1 MTHDLPALCRQ
12 IRRDIL
18 SMTHAAGSGHPGG
31 SLSAVEILVSLY
43 FGQMRLDPARPD
55 DPNRDRFL
63 LSKGHAAPLLYS
75 VLARRGYFDPA
86 LLPTLRQLGSPLQG
100 HPHMAKLPGL
110 DCSSG
115 SLGQGL
121 SIANGLALA
130 ARRTGRTY
138 RTYCLLGDGELQ
150 EGQVWEAAMTAAHFA
165 LDTVCAIVDDNGVQL
180 DGPTCEVI
188 NVAPLADK
196 FREGQ
201 GGLLHGG
208 PARLARQGPQRP
220 RAGRRPG
227 RAGGRRYPMNWN
239 QIPRIPQ
246 RDGYGQ
252 GLLDLCAARPDVV
265 VLDAD
270 VAASTRTNW
279 VRDRFP
285 DHFYNL
291 GISEQDLVG
300 TAAGLALGGQ
310 IPYVSTYGVFLSGRA
325 FDQIRTTVCYNNL
338 KVRFGGAHAGI
349 SVGPD
354 GATHQALEDLA
365 LARVLPHMTVIA
377 PCDSAQTRKA
387 VLAAVDWPGP
397 VYFRFGRE
405 AVPVITDE
413 TTPFTIGKARLV
425 QRGRD
430 CAVLACGAMVYEA
443 LVAAQA
449 LAAQGISLT
458 VVDLHTIKP
467 LDEAAI
473 QEAARSCGALVTAEE
488 HQLAGGLFGAVSEV
502 VVRTCPV
509 PMEAVAVQDTFGESG
524 PPEALLVRYGLNADA
539 IAQAV
544 RRCLAR
550 KG

>member
-1 MTHDLPALCRQ
+1 
-12 IRRDIL
+12 
-18 SMTHAAGSGHPGG
+18 
-31 SLSAVEILVSLY
+31 
-43 FGQMRLDPARPD
+43 
-55 DPNRDRFL
+55 
-63 LSKGHAAPLLYS
+63 
-75 VLARRGYFDPA
+75 
-86 LLPTLRQLGSPLQG
+86 
-100 HPHMAKLPGL
+100 
-110 DCSSG
+110 
-115 SLGQGL
+115 
-121 SIANGLALA
+121 
-130 ARRTGRTY
+130 
-138 RTYCLLGDGELQ
+138 
-150 EGQVWEAAMTAAHFA
+150 
-165 LDTVCAIVDDNGVQL
+165 
-180 DGPTCEVI
+180 
-188 NVAPLADK
+188 
-196 FREGQ
+196 
-201 GGLLHGG
+201 
-208 PARLARQGPQRP
+208 
-220 RAGRRPG
+220 
-227 RAGGRRYPMNWN
+227 MNWN

-246 RDGYGQ
+246 RDGYDQ

-365 LARVLPHMTVIA
+365 LASPR
-377 PCDSAQTRKA
+377 R
-387 VLAAVDWPGP
+387 PGP

-524 PPEALLVRYGLNADA
+524 PPEALMARYGLNADA

>member
-1 MTHDLPALCRQ
+1 
-12 IRRDIL
+12 
-18 SMTHAAGSGHPGG
+18 
-31 SLSAVEILVSLY
+31 
-43 FGQMRLDPARPD
+43 
-55 DPNRDRFL
+55 
-63 LSKGHAAPLLYS
+63 
-75 VLARRGYFDPA
+75 
-86 LLPTLRQLGSPLQG
+86 
-100 HPHMAKLPGL
+100 MAKLPGL

-180 DGPTCEVI
+180 DGPTCEVM

-196 FREGQ
+196 FRAFGWQVLSVDGHSLDALAEAFRQAAATRGRPTVLLARTVKGKGVSFMEGQ
-201 GGLLHGG
+201 
-208 PARLARQGPQRP
+208 PA
-220 RAGRRPG
+220 
-227 RAGGRRYPMNWN
+227 WH
-239 QIPRIPQ
+239 
-246 RDGYGQ
+246 GQ

-377 PCDSAQTRKA
+377 PCDSEQTRKA

-524 PPEALLVRYGLNADA
+524 PPEALMARYGLNADA

>member
-1 MTHDLPALCRQ
+1 
-12 IRRDIL
+12 
-18 SMTHAAGSGHPGG
+18 
-31 SLSAVEILVSLY
+31 
-43 FGQMRLDPARPD
+43 
-55 DPNRDRFL
+55 
-63 LSKGHAAPLLYS
+63 
-75 VLARRGYFDPA
+75 
-86 LLPTLRQLGSPLQG
+86 
-100 HPHMAKLPGL
+100 
-110 DCSSG
+110 
-115 SLGQGL
+115 
-121 SIANGLALA
+121 
-130 ARRTGRTY
+130 
-138 RTYCLLGDGELQ
+138 
-150 EGQVWEAAMTAAHFA
+150 
-165 LDTVCAIVDDNGVQL
+165 
-180 DGPTCEVI
+180 
-188 NVAPLADK
+188 
-196 FREGQ
+196 
-201 GGLLHGG
+201 
-208 PARLARQGPQRP
+208 
-220 RAGRRPG
+220 
-227 RAGGRRYPMNWN
+227 MNWN

-377 PCDSAQTRKA
+377 PCDSEQTRKA

-413 TTPFTIGKARLV
+413 TTGKTYQAAPLPAFVQGIVDNGGLLKSLKAR
-425 QRGRD
+425 
-430 CAVLACGAMVYEA
+430 GAA
-443 LVAAQA
+443 
-449 LAAQGISLT
+449 
-458 VVDLHTIKP
+458 K
-467 LDEAAI
+467 
-473 QEAARSCGALVTAEE
+473 
-488 HQLAGGLFGAVSEV
+488 
-502 VVRTCPV
+502 
-509 PMEAVAVQDTFGESG
+509 
-524 PPEALLVRYGLNADA
+524 
-539 IAQAV
+539 
-544 RRCLAR
+544 
-550 KG
+550 

>member
-1 MTHDLPALCRQ
+1 
-12 IRRDIL
+12 
-18 SMTHAAGSGHPGG
+18 
-31 SLSAVEILVSLY
+31 
-43 FGQMRLDPARPD
+43 
-55 DPNRDRFL
+55 
-63 LSKGHAAPLLYS
+63 
-75 VLARRGYFDPA
+75 
-86 LLPTLRQLGSPLQG
+86 
-100 HPHMAKLPGL
+100 
-110 DCSSG
+110 
-115 SLGQGL
+115 
-121 SIANGLALA
+121 
-130 ARRTGRTY
+130 
-138 RTYCLLGDGELQ
+138 
-150 EGQVWEAAMTAAHFA
+150 
-165 LDTVCAIVDDNGVQL
+165 
-180 DGPTCEVI
+180 
-188 NVAPLADK
+188 
-196 FREGQ
+196 
-201 GGLLHGG
+201 
-208 PARLARQGPQRP
+208 
-220 RAGRRPG
+220 
-227 RAGGRRYPMNWN
+227 MNWN

-430 CAVLACGAMVYEA
+430 CAVLACGAMV
-443 LVAAQA
+443 
-449 LAAQGISLT
+449 
-458 VVDLHTIKP
+458 
-467 LDEAAI
+467 
-473 QEAARSCGALVTAEE
+473 TAEE

>member
-1 MTHDLPALCRQ
+1 
-12 IRRDIL
+12 
-18 SMTHAAGSGHPGG
+18 
-31 SLSAVEILVSLY
+31 
-43 FGQMRLDPARPD
+43 
-55 DPNRDRFL
+55 
-63 LSKGHAAPLLYS
+63 
-75 VLARRGYFDPA
+75 
-86 LLPTLRQLGSPLQG
+86 
-100 HPHMAKLPGL
+100 
-110 DCSSG
+110 
-115 SLGQGL
+115 
-121 SIANGLALA
+121 
-130 ARRTGRTY
+130 
-138 RTYCLLGDGELQ
+138 
-150 EGQVWEAAMTAAHFA
+150 
-165 LDTVCAIVDDNGVQL
+165 
-180 DGPTCEVI
+180 
-188 NVAPLADK
+188 
-196 FREGQ
+196 
-201 GGLLHGG
+201 
-208 PARLARQGPQRP
+208 
-220 RAGRRPG
+220 
-227 RAGGRRYPMNWN
+227 MNWN

-246 RDGYGQ
+246 RDGRRPGPAGPVRRPPRRGGAGRRRGRLHPHQ
-252 GLLDLCAARPDVV
+252 LGAGPVPRPLLQPGHQRAGPGGHRRRPG
-265 VLDAD
+265 
-270 VAASTRTNW
+270 
-279 VRDRFP
+279 P
-285 DHFYNL
+285 
-291 GISEQDLVG
+291 
-300 TAAGLALGGQ
+300 GGQ
-310 IPYVSTYGVFLSGRA
+310 LPYVSTYGVFLSGRA

-377 PCDSAQTRKA
+377 PCDSEQTRKA

-524 PPEALLVRYGLNADA
+524 PPEALMARYGLNADA

>member
-1 MTHDLPALCRQ
+1 
-12 IRRDIL
+12 
-18 SMTHAAGSGHPGG
+18 
-31 SLSAVEILVSLY
+31 
-43 FGQMRLDPARPD
+43 
-55 DPNRDRFL
+55 
-63 LSKGHAAPLLYS
+63 
-75 VLARRGYFDPA
+75 
-86 LLPTLRQLGSPLQG
+86 
-100 HPHMAKLPGL
+100 
-110 DCSSG
+110 
-115 SLGQGL
+115 
-121 SIANGLALA
+121 
-130 ARRTGRTY
+130 
-138 RTYCLLGDGELQ
+138 
-150 EGQVWEAAMTAAHFA
+150 
-165 LDTVCAIVDDNGVQL
+165 
-180 DGPTCEVI
+180 
-188 NVAPLADK
+188 
-196 FREGQ
+196 
-201 GGLLHGG
+201 
-208 PARLARQGPQRP
+208 
-220 RAGRRPG
+220 
-227 RAGGRRYPMNWN
+227 MNWN

-377 PCDSAQTRKA
+377 PCDSEQTRKA
-387 VLAAVDWPGP
+387 VL
-397 VYFRFGRE
+397 
-405 AVPVITDE
+405 
-413 TTPFTIGKARLV
+413 
-425 QRGRD
+425 
-430 CAVLACGAMVYEA
+430 
-443 LVAAQA
+443 AAQA

-524 PPEALLVRYGLNADA
+524 PPEALMARYGLNADA